1 MHRLTN
7 KVALITGGTS
17 GIGYATAK
25 EFLAQGAEVII
36 TSRSKTRLDEALN
49 SLGKGAYG
57 IISDASE
64 IKEIANLA
72 DSVRAISERL
82 DVLFLNA
89 SSDDIAPFEMQTED
103 LYDRIHNANGKGVF
117 FTIQKLLPLIPQGG
131 SVILNSTI
139 AVNTAMFGISSLI
152 VAKGAVAAMT
162 KTLAVE
168 LAAKGIRVNSISAG
182 VIKTPGAKQKA
193 AKFLG
198 VEALSNEQFDEFAK
212 NMSQSIPLKRLGEST
227 EVAKAALFLASDE
240 SSYVTGSD
248 LVVDGGKSSA
258 W

>member
-1 MHRLTN
+1 
-7 KVALITGGTS
+7 
-17 GIGYATAK
+17 
-25 EFLAQGAEVII
+25 
-36 TSRSKTRLDEALN
+36 
-49 SLGKGAYG
+49 
-57 IISDASE
+57 
-64 IKEIANLA
+64 
-72 DSVRAISERL
+72 
-82 DVLFLNA
+82 
-89 SSDDIAPFEMQTED
+89 
-103 LYDRIHNANGKGVF
+103 
-117 FTIQKLLPLIPQGG
+117 
-131 SVILNSTI
+131 
-139 AVNTAMFGISSLI
+139 MFGISSLI